1 VNADKIVVGLAGM
14 PGSGKS
20 LVVDIAREL
29 GYGIVVMGNVI
40 REETKKRDLELTPEN
55 VGKVML
61 ELRQESGNYVIA
73 HRCVPKIQ
81 ERTNPKVL
89 VDGLRSL
96 NEADIFKENFQ
107 KFSLIAIHS
116 SPDTRFQRLARRGR
130 SDDTSNWQIF
140 NDRDMRELGVGLGNV
155 IAMAEQMV
163 INDRSAEQAKV
174 KIKESLG
181 RIEKKWNK

>member
-1 VNADKIVVGLAGM
+1 
-14 PGSGKS
+14 
-20 LVVDIAREL
+20 
-29 GYGIVVMGNVI
+29 
-40 REETKKRDLELTPEN
+40 
-55 VGKVML
+55 
-61 ELRQESGNYVIA
+61 
-73 HRCVPKIQ
+73 
-81 ERTNPKVL
+81 
-89 VDGLRSL
+89 LRSL

-107 KFSLIAIHS
+107 KFCLIAIHS

-163 INDRSAEQAKV
+163 INDRSAEQAEV
-174 KIKESLG
+174 KIKEALG